1 MVTDIIRLSRGWG
14 RERGGLVPRPACSPL
29 DPRALAYPAAM
40 SWRDVTGAWLLAI
53 AALALLV

>member
-14 RERGGLVPRPACSPL
+14 RESGGLVPGPACSPL
-29 DPRALAYPAAM
+29 DPRVLAYPAAM
-40 SWRDVTGAWLLAI
+40 SWRDIAVAWLLAI